1 MTVGDGANLKRIIAE
16 KKTNVRQL
24 AFATGICPTTLYSII
39 SKDSNI
45 RLDFAVL
52 IAEELGI
59 RVEEICNYNGYPIPD
74 SLDERTIGP
83 DAFRQIVVRYYN
95 YIIGPVIE
103 LYGPDKM
110 WIIDELL
117 RSFYQLDDI
126 ARKDTIKLIKC
137 MHEYHTDQG
146 RKAELAEF
154 RKRKYRWK
162 EVKGG
167 L

>member
-1 MTVGDGANLKRIIAE
+1 MGDGANLKRIIDE
-16 KKTNVRQL
+16 KKTNVSRL
-24 AFATGICPTTLYSII
+24 AYATGIPPTTLYSII
-39 SKDSNI
+39 SKDGNL
-45 RLDFAVL
+45 RLDFAIL
-52 IAEELGI
+52 IAEELEI
-59 RVEEICNYNGYPIPD
+59 DVEEICNYNGYHIPD
-74 SLDERTIGP
+74 SLDEKTVGP
-83 DAFRQIVVRYYN
+83 EAFRQIVVRYYN
-95 YIIGPVIE
+95 IIIGPVIE

-146 RKAELAEF
+146 RKAELDEF
-154 RKRKYRWK
+154 KKRKYRWK